1 MSFIE
6 SEGMDADL
14 DWVADRRQARLARR
28 RELRKRALGGTK
40 RSAVAFG
47 WRSDRAKQ
55 DDGRRSATMP
65 GQTENFPV
73 IREAVAS
80 FADQKHFRQAVGDLL
95 TAGFEPSDLSVLA
108 AHESLDVAR
117 GGAGYRKAPHSW
129 LPTRLADEMKNLAP
143 LPIAGILALS
153 GGPVAPRL
161 AARVSARLG

>member
-108 AHESLDVAR
+108 AHESLDVA
-117 GGAGYRKAPHSW
+117 GGVAGYRKEPHSW
-129 LPTRLADEMKNLAP
+129 LSSCLADAMKYLAP
-143 LPIAGILALS
+143 LTIPARHPPS
-153 GGPVAPRL
+153 GGPG
-161 AARVSARLG
+161 AAQFAS